1 MILKLLKR
9 MEEKLKQLLKQ
20 EKMYRDNNNYYECFL
35 TCLKILD
42 EINTKND
49 NSKFDIISKIFLYSN
64 QSNYVRFSLMNSLI
78 QNPSFINNKNTKM
91 KYYQLLIDS
100 FSKGKDKKY
109 SKEINEIKILFEKSQ
124 LNNFIDIDKYIS
136 NFSYELINKS
146 SLPFDNMNSSL
157 AGESSII
164 NLQFKTPALIDDKN
178 MPIIPQSSLED
189 INSDRNSEIISTAED
204 TFSNLNNANNN
215 KESQIKPLFKK
226 YAPNNKMPMI
236 IMSVSVNLNSKQF
249 LNLINENFEKNN
261 YFNICTIK
269 DTERVNIRV
278 YEYHS
283 KNCITNLCS
292 KFLCRNQNSINQFQV
307 STILKRDE
315 NNFEMGINSFLND
328 IYERK
333 ISIKT
338 IRGNQKKVIISI
350 VKFLKSYC
358 LSVDKIQILKQS
370 KCFLKFNLDESLKKS
385 IKALKLKKYNKIYSA
400 LSTKEDSE
408 NNLKKNNPKKSIGET
423 TLVEKTN
430 DSASKYYELY
440 KIFSKKE
447 YGLGKTISEFI
458 ENFRKDYNF
467 SDKENIDCKEIDT
480 KKAMMK
486 IINICEESTNTLNST
501 FNYDDQNI
509 YDKPAFFTKASEQF
523 ILNKIYPVLYNIYDL
538 KYQKDNEI
546 YLKKKKEINNKL
558 KIEEICDKIG
568 IKKKLRGKDRLPFK
582 YVIDIINK
590 IHLEKSLKKKFES
603 ITQASLELRNCILEY
618 TNAKFEL
625 DSMDDE
631 LPIIIYISTQLKV
644 DNLFAELYMID
655 DYIKCSLRDNLVQNK
670 MVTNLLSSL
679 IYISKEWNF
688 DN

>member
-1 MILKLLKR
+1 MIFKLLKR
-9 MEEKLKQLLKQ
+9 MEENLKQLLKQ
-20 EKMYRDNNNYYECFL
+20 EKMYRENNNYYACFL
-35 TCLKILD
+35 TCLKIID
-42 EINTKND
+42 AIHSKNENTQ
-49 NSKFDIISKIFLYSN
+49 FDIISKIFLYSN
-64 QSNYVRFSLMNSLI
+64 QSNYVKLSLMNSLI
-78 QNPSFINNKNTKM
+78 QNSSIINNKNIKR

-100 FSKGKDKKY
+100 FSKGKDKEFITEI
-109 SKEINEIKILFEKSQ
+109 KEIKELYEKSE
-124 LNNFIDIDKYIS
+124 LNNFIDVDKYIFNLS
-136 NFSYELINKS
+136 SEIINKS
-146 SLPFDNMNSSL
+146 SIPLDTMNSSL
-157 AGESSII
+157 AGESSIM
-164 NLQFKTPALIDDKN
+164 NLAFKPPALIDDKN

-189 INSDRNSEIISTAED
+189 INSDRNSDMVS
-204 TFSNLNNANNN
+204 TFSNINNSENHPT
-215 KESQIKPLFKK
+215 SQVKSLLKK
-226 YAPNNKMPMI
+226 YAPNNKMPMV

-261 YFNICTIK
+261 YINICTIK
-269 DTERVNIRV
+269 DTERDNIRV

-283 KNCITNLCS
+283 KNCIGNLCS
-292 KFLCRNQNSINQFQV
+292 KIFCKNPNSINQFQV
-307 STILKRDE
+307 MTILKRDE

-328 IYERK
+328 IYERR

-338 IRGNQKKVIISI
+338 IKGNQKKAILSI

-358 LSVDKIQILKQS
+358 LGVDKIQILKQS
-370 KCFLKFNLDESLKKS
+370 KCFLKYNLDETLKKS
-385 IKALKLKKYNKIYSA
+385 IKTLKLKKYNKIYSS
-400 LSTKEDSE
+400 LSTNEDSE
-408 NNLKKNNPKKSIGET
+408 NNLNSKKKSNKLLGET

-430 DSASKYYELY
+430 DNASKYYELY

-458 ENFRKDYNF
+458 EKFRKDYSF
-467 SDKENIDCKEIDT
+467 SNKENINVREIDT

-501 FNYDDQNI
+501 FNYDDHNLK
-509 YDKPAFFTKASEQF
+509 DKPAFFTKASEQF
-523 ILNKIYPVLYNIYDL
+523 ILNKIYPVLYNIYDI
-538 KYQKDNEI
+538 KYYRDNEI

-558 KIEEICDKIG
+558 TIEEICDKIG
-568 IKKKLRGKDRLPFK
+568 IKQKLRGKDKLPFK

-603 ITQASLELRNCILEY
+603 MTQASLELRNCILEY
-618 TNAKFEL
+618 TNAKLEL

-644 DNLFAELYMID
+644 NNLFAELYMID

-679 IYISKEWNF
+679 LYISKEWKL